1 MSNINQDLQEIID
14 TIASGVQTGIKTL
27 ADGFQYTDI
36 FSFIPVFSQ
45 IPTAITG
52 AENALSW
59 LKDMTDEKKNDLI
72 TAVLEKLQDT
82 SEETRNLVKRIVD
95 ALASDYMLYDAI
107 VNYKKKAA

>member
-1 MSNINQDLQEIID
+1 MGNIDKDLQEIID
-14 TIASGVQTGIKTL
+14 TIANGVQTGIKTL

-36 FSFIPVFSQ
+36 FAFIPTFTQ

-52 AENALSW
+52 SENALAW

-82 SEETRNLVKRIVD
+82 SEKTQNLVKRIID

-107 VNYKKKAA
+107 VNYNKAE